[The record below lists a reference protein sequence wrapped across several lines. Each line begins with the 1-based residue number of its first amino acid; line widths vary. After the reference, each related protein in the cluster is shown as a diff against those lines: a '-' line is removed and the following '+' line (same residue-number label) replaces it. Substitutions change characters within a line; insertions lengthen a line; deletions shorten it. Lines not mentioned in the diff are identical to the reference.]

1 MTLMQRM
8 RTHGGGQQV
17 QHYINRDAQQKQ
29 KTKKYLEEAKG
40 PSVLELT
47 ISCALQDHRHLIQ
60 PESGKKVVYIQ
71 VARSC
76 LL

>member
-1 MTLMQRM
+1 MGVASKSSIILIETFS
-8 RTHGGGQQV
+8 
-17 QHYINRDAQQKQ
+17 K
-29 KTKKYLEEAKG
+29 KKKKYLEEAKG

-47 ISCALQDHRHLIQ
+47 ISCALQDYRQMIQ

-76 LL
+76 LI